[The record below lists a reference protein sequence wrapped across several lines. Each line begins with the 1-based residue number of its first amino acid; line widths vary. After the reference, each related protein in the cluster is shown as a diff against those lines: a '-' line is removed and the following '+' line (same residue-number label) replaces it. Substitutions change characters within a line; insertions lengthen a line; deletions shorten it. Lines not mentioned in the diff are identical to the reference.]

1 MPDTAADDLPGLDLT
16 TLRGW
21 LASEG
26 LHDGDVSAELIAGG
40 RSNLTYRVRAGSHD
54 WVLRRPP
61 MGHVLATA
69 HDMGR
74 EVTVLRALQPTDVPV
89 PGVIASCADAAVL
102 GAPFYLM
109 EHVDG
114 LILRTRPDVGRCGGG
129 ERQGI
134 ADAMMDTLARLHDV
148 DPVSVGLNGFG
159 HPEGFLGRQVKRWG
173 QQLDR
178 SRSRHIP
185 GIDTL
190 RVRLAGSVPVDAA
203 SRARAGI
210 VHGDYRL
217 DNLVLDSRTLTVA
230 AVLDWEMSTLGDP
243 LADLGLLLAYWDGLG
258 SLPNPIADGVGPRS
272 GFPVGAALVDRYAQ
286 ARGLDAADLKA
297 LPWCTAFGYFKIAVI
312 LEGIHYR
319 FTKGKTTGAG
329 FDRIGELVP
338 PLVDGGL
345 AALP

>member
-1 MPDTAADDLPGLDLT
+1 MPDEPPDDLPGVDLAA
-16 TLRGW
+16 LRAW
-21 LASEG
+21 LAG
-26 LHDGDVSAELIAGG
+26 QGVHDGAVSAELIAGG
-40 RSNLTYRVRAGSHD
+40 RSNLTYRVRAGRHD

-61 MGHVLATA
+61 LGHVLATA

-74 EVTVLRALQPTDVPV
+74 EVTVLRALEQTSVPV
-89 PGVIASCADAAVL
+89 PRVVAACPDTDVI
-102 GAPFYLM
+102 GAPFYVM
-109 EHVDG
+109 EYVDG
-114 LILRTRPDVGRCGGG
+114 LILRSRPDVGRCGGG
-129 ERQGI
+129 DRRGI
-134 ADAMMDTLARLHDV
+134 ADAMMDTLARLHEV
-148 DPVSVGLNGFG
+148 DPRSVGLEGFG

-173 QQLDR
+173 QQLER
-178 SRSRHIP
+178 SRSRHVP

-190 RVRLAGSVPVDAA
+190 RVRLSASVPADPA
-203 SRARAGI
+203 SRSRAGI

-217 DNLVLDSRTLTVA
+217 DNLVLDPDTLAVS

-258 SLPNPIADGVGPRS
+258 SIPNPIADGVGPRS
-272 GFPVGAALVDRYAQ
+272 GFPVGQELVQRYA
-286 ARGLDAADLKA
+286 ATRGLADADLRA

-319 FTKGKTTGAG
+319 YTKGKTTGTG
-329 FDRIGELVP
+329 FERIGELVR

>member
-1 MPDTAADDLPGLDLT
+1 VPADDDLPGLDLAA
-16 TLRGW
+16 LRTW
-21 LASEG
+21 LAAEH
-26 LHDGDVSAELIAGG
+26 LHDGEVSAELIAGG
-40 RSNLTYRVRAGSHD
+40 RSNLTYRLDAGEHA

-61 MGHVLATA
+61 LGHVLATA

-74 EVTVLRALQPTDVPV
+74 EVTVLSALAATAVPV
-89 PGVIASCADAAVL
+89 PRVVASCADRDVI
-102 GAPFYLM
+102 GAPFYVM
-109 EHVDG
+109 ERVEG
-114 LILRTRPDVGRCGGG
+114 LILRGRAEVSRCFGSQ
-129 ERQGI
+129 RRLI
-134 ADAMMDTLARLHDV
+134 ADQMMDTLARLHDV
-148 DPVSVGLNGFG
+148 DPASVGLEEFG

-178 SRSRHIP
+178 SRSRRIV

-190 RVRLAGSVPVDAA
+190 RVRLSASVPSDPA
-203 SRARAGI
+203 STARAGI

-217 DNLVLDSRTLTVA
+217 DNLVLDPDTFDVA

-272 GFPVGAALVDRYAQ
+272 GFPAGDALVARYAA
-286 ARGLDAADLKA
+286 ARGLDEADLRA

-319 FTKGKTTGAG
+319 FTQGQTTGAG

-338 PLVDGGL
+338 PLVDAGL
-345 AALP
+345 EALP